1 MTKEIEADLTL
12 VKPDTTR
19 EEIRRQALLISERLL
34 GRKATPEEIEAMDA
48 MLAKRFGSENLSLIH
63 I

>member
-1 MTKEIEADLTL
+1 MTKEIKADLTL
-12 VKPDTTR
+12 VKPDTTG

-48 MLAKRFGSENLSLIH
+48 KLAKRFGSEN
-63 I
+63 